1 MYGNGSRDDYRFL
14 FGSDM
19 YGVHICF
26 AYRCRQIECY
36 TFFVSPDIFNKFGI
50 IDKRVTVVL
59 FLLDGFVPVDLFR
72 IYIVVSVP
80 FQQKIDYPIFIT
92 GIRIS
97 SSHFS
102 SESGKYIF
110 ITCCNIKIGTGE
122 ISFILVVRFE
132 NSSRISGKG
141 ACPQFAETIIGFINF
156 AIGFSIRIIT
166 SFIINEF
173 ISGINIE

>member
-59 FLLDGFVPVDLFR
+59 FLLDGVVPVDLFR
-72 IYIVVSVP
+72 IYVVVSVP

-92 GIRIS
+92 GILIS

-110 ITCCNIKIGTGE
+110 ITCCNIKIGTGK
-122 ISFILVVRFE
+122 IPFIHIVRFE
-132 NSSRISGKG
+132 YRSGYPGSSG
-141 ACPQFAETIIGFINF
+141 CPPFRKTVCRRTVF
-156 AIGFSIRIIT
+156 
-166 SFIINEF
+166 
-173 ISGINIE
+173 